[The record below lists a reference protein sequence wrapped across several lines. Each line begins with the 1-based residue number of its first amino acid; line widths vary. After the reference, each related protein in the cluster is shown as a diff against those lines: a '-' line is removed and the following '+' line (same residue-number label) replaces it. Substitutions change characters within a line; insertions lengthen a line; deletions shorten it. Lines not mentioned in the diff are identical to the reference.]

1 MMSTRRIFNIR
12 ADLFAS
18 IIENLFDIF
27 TRLIYIKYVNRDLV
41 NDGTVFSGYVKFG
54 SYFTIE
60 SSFLAIKKR
69 FKHDDIIFCIDSDAF

>member
-18 IIENLFDIF
+18 IIENLLDIF
-27 TRLIYIKYVNRDLV
+27 TRLIYIQDVAILI
-41 NDGTVFSGYVKFG
+41 NDGTVFSGYVKFV

>member
-18 IIENLFDIF
+18 IIENLLDIF
-27 TRLIYIKYVNRDLV
+27 TRLIYIKDVNLV
-41 NDGTVFSGYVKFG
+41 NDGTVFSGYVKFV